1 MADRVPTSPVVRI
14 DPIGSRDPRTDQRA
28 TRPKDGQMII
38 LNRLGGQQVAVNPDL
53 IERAEP
59 TPDTVIT
66 MVDGHKLLVCE
77 SVEEIVDAVRSWR
90 ASVAA
95 EAYQLTHALSGGDV
109 DRATELA
116 SEDVSAHS
124 ALGSSLARVLRMPQR
139 EE

>member
-1 MADRVPTSPVVRI
+1 
-14 DPIGSRDPRTDQRA
+14 
-28 TRPKDGQMII
+28 MII

-66 MVDGHKLLVCE
+66 MVDGHKILVSE
-77 SVEEIVDAVRSWR
+77 SVEAIVAAVRTWR

-95 EAYQLTHALSGGDV
+95 EAYQLTHALSGSDV

-116 SEDVSAHS
+116 SEDVAAHS

-139 EE
+139 ED

>member
-1 MADRVPTSPVVRI
+1 MPAGVPTSPAALI
-14 DPIGSRDPRTDQRA
+14 DPVGSRDPRTDQQVP
-28 TRPKDGQMII
+28 RPKDGQMII

-66 MVDGHKLLVCE
+66 MVDGHKILVSE
-77 SVEEIVDAVRSWR
+77 SVEAIVAAVRSWR

-95 EAYQLTHALSGGDV
+95 EAYTLTHAFAGDGV

-116 SEDVSAHS
+116 SEDVAAHS

>member
-1 MADRVPTSPVVRI
+1 MADRVPTSPAVRI
-14 DPIGSRDPRTDQRA
+14 DPIGPRDPRTDQRA

>member
-1 MADRVPTSPVVRI
+1 
-14 DPIGSRDPRTDQRA
+14 
-28 TRPKDGQMII
+28 MII
-38 LNRLGGQQVAVNPDL
+38 LTRLGGHELAINPDL

-66 MVDGHKLLVCE
+66 MVDGHKLVVAE
-77 SVEEIVDAVRSWR
+77 SIEDVVGRVRSWR

-95 EAYQLTHALSGGDV
+95 EAYTLSHQLAGGI
-109 DRATELA
+109 DRATELS
-116 SEDVSAHS
+116 SEDVAAHS

>member
-1 MADRVPTSPVVRI
+1 
-14 DPIGSRDPRTDQRA
+14 
-28 TRPKDGQMII
+28 MII

-66 MVDGHKLLVCE
+66 MVDGHKILVSE
-77 SVEEIVDAVRSWR
+77 SIDEVVAAVRAWR

-95 EAYQLTHALSGGDV
+95 EAYGLTHAGGGGDV
-109 DRATELA
+109 DRATELSSDDIA
-116 SEDVSAHS
+116 AHS
-124 ALGSSLARVLRMPQR
+124 ALGASLARVLRMPQR

>member
-1 MADRVPTSPVVRI
+1 M
-14 DPIGSRDPRTDQRA
+14 
-28 TRPKDGQMII
+28 
-38 LNRLGGQQVAVNPDL
+38 

-66 MVDGHKLLVCE
+66 MVDGHKILVSE
-77 SVEEIVDAVRSWR
+77 SIDEVVAAVRAWR

-95 EAYQLTHALSGGDV
+95 EAYGLTHAVGGGDV

-116 SEDVSAHS
+116 SDDVAAHS
-124 ALGSSLARVLRMPQR
+124 ALGASLARVLRMPQR

>member
-1 MADRVPTSPVVRI
+1 
-14 DPIGSRDPRTDQRA
+14 
-28 TRPKDGQMII
+28 MII
-38 LNRLGGQQVAVNPDL
+38 LNRLGGKQVAVNPDL

-66 MVDGHKLLVCE
+66 MVDGHKLLVSE
-77 SVEEIVDAVRSWR
+77 SVEAIVAAIRTWR

-95 EAYQLTHALSGGDV
+95 EAYALTHGLGGGDL
-109 DRATELA
+109 DRATELT

>member
-1 MADRVPTSPVVRI
+1 
-14 DPIGSRDPRTDQRA
+14 
-28 TRPKDGQMII
+28 MII

-66 MVDGHKLLVCE
+66 MVDGHKLLVAE
-77 SVEEIVDAVRSWR
+77 SIEEVVDAVRSWR

-95 EAYQLTHALSGGDV
+95 EAYGMTHPEGGSGGGI

-116 SEDVSAHS
+116 SDDVAAHS
-124 ALGSSLARVLRMPQR
+124 VLGSSLARVLRMPQR

>member
-1 MADRVPTSPVVRI
+1 MAAGMPTSPAARI
-14 DPIGSRDPRTDQRA
+14 DPVGPRDPRTDQQVP
-28 TRPKDGQMII
+28 RPKDGQMII
-38 LNRLGGQQVAVNPDL
+38 LNRLGGKQVAVNPDL

-66 MVDGHKLLVCE
+66 MVDGHKLLVSE
-77 SVEEIVDAVRSWR
+77 SVEAIVAAIRTWR

-95 EAYQLTHALSGGDV
+95 EAYALTHGLGGGDL
-109 DRATELA
+109 DRATELT

-124 ALGSSLARVLRMPQR
+124 ALGSSLARVLRLPQR